1 MRTIGGIVWA
11 LTFGLAV
18 CLVAS
23 GIAIIGTIAA
33 PTPAVTHGM
42 EIGTDI
48 AIEPWPTPDALAAEV
63 ARDAAPDD
71 TGNVT
76 IILAARWG
84 YLNDS
89 FAALRGAGRFNQ
101 TRTGGGVNG
110 GGHLVGGRPGGGLRG
125 GVPLPP
131 RGGGGLP
138 GGGGDEGGEWG
149 GAFLPRV

>member
-89 FAALRGAGRFNQ
+89 SAALRGEWRFNN
-101 TRTGGGVNG
+101 T
-110 GGHLVGGRPGGGLRG
+110 P
-125 GVPLPP
+125 
-131 RGGGGLP
+131 P
-138 GGGGDEGGEWG
+138 GGGGHRAWRLARAPPAGEVRGRVSPPPPGAGGRRG
-149 GAFLPRV
+149 TSQR